1 MENERG
7 IINRYRNENSLNY
20 AVNNAASI
28 INKSYLERLEDMEI
42 VKPSLE
48 DKDIDIA
55 QCGKF
60 YKLDKLVLNKE
71 ENFIDKLITIV
82 NVASAVDGTIAT
94 IINSDGNNVNY
105 YIGII
110 SKKYRSDNVKNKN
123 IRAGMAEA
131 FSGAVAGNFAGSEL
145 NGMSEDEVE
154 RMRADIFS
162 DVKAVS
168 AVSGIVS
175 LRDKNKKN
183 AESYVQGIENFINSV
198 KNKKYTV
205 IMFADPVGEGEIQ
218 NVKIGYEMIYTQ
230 LSYFLKTVATMS
242 ENESQSESSART
254 EGISQGITKGI
265 TEGITEG
272 ISKTTSKS
280 TFKSSNVG
288 VNVGFSFAPFGIGP
302 SIGGSYGRSKGS
314 TESYSEGMSYSKARS
329 VNTGTTS
336 STMSSTTSSTGTS
349 KGTGK
354 SIQFSNENRVVKDL
368 MDKIDIIVKRLD
380 LCESFGAFECATYVL
395 AENYEDSLMVSS
407 NYNGLMRGEESFVES
422 SKINTWSKSRFGNN
436 DKVETLISYLKS
448 FVHPNFY
455 MDDEKKIKVTPASV
469 VNGKEVAIQMG
480 FPKKSIN
487 GLTVIEMTPFGRNV
501 TVNNENCIDI
511 GQLYYMGKSDNV
523 PLRLDV
529 QSLASHTFITG
540 STGSGKS
547 NTIYNMLSELGNKN
561 IKFLVVE
568 PAKGEYKNVF
578 GRRDDVT
585 VLGTNPKYSRLLK
598 INPFK
603 FPEGIHVFEH
613 IDRLIEIFNVCW
625 PMYAAMPAVLK
636 KAVLQA
642 YENCGW
648 DLISSENKN
657 GYNIYPN
664 FIDLLNEL
672 VSVIKNSAYSEE
684 VKSNYTGSLVTRV
697 ETLTNGLNS
706 LVFASDETGDD
717 ILFDTNVIIDLSRV
731 GSMETKSLIMGVLV
745 MRLGEYRMSENK
757 GMNLPLRHVTV
768 LEEAHNILKRTST
781 EQDPENPSLSGKS
794 VELISNAIAEM
805 RTYGEGFIIAD
816 QSPSAVDTS
825 AIKNTNTKIVMRLPD
840 EIDRRAAGKAAAL
853 TDEQIS
859 EIARLQKGVAAI
871 YQNDWVEPVLC
882 KINKFEGDETIYFY
896 SNNAN
901 EGQNDKKVISEALK
915 LLLKNNTVEKTEPD
929 IMFLKE
935 NIDKA
940 NISTRAKLDI
950 ESAIREYERN
960 KSLGFWNV
968 NKFNVQAKIV
978 TNLVTEKTNIEKII
992 FSANDFK
999 EANDM
1004 FLNIIDRKTEDLSDG
1019 LKISIIQCFMKEF
1032 SIDNPDRIEIYSA
1045 WRKLATEGRLM

>member
-48 DKDIDIA
+48 DKDIDIT

-71 ENFIDKLITIV
+71 ENFIDKLITII

-94 IINSDGNNVNY
+94 IINSEGNNVNY

-110 SKKYRSDNVKNKN
+110 SKKYRSDNLKNRN

-154 RMRADIFS
+154 NMRSNIFS
-162 DVKAVS
+162 DVNAVS
-168 AVSGIVS
+168 AVSGIVA
-175 LRDKNKKN
+175 LRDKDKKN
-183 AESYVQGIENFINSV
+183 VASYVQGIENFINSV

-205 IMFADPVGEGEIQ
+205 IMFADPIGEGEIQ
-218 NVKIGYEMIYTQ
+218 NFKIGYEMIYTQ

-254 EGISQGITKGI
+254 EGISRGITDGV
-265 TEGITEG
+265 
-272 ISKTTSKS
+272 SKATTRS
-280 TFKSSNVG
+280 TFKSSNWG
-288 VNVGFSFAPFGIGP
+288 GNVGIKLKIFNF
-302 SIGGSYGRSKGS
+302 GGSYGRSKGNAESNTDGTSHSETNS
-314 TESYSEGMSYSKARS
+314 T
-329 VNTGTTS
+329 
-336 STMSSTTSSTGTS
+336 STSTTSSTGTS

-455 MDDEKKIKVTPASV
+455 MDDEKKIKVTPASI

-523 PLRLDV
+523 PLRLDI

-578 GRRDDVT
+578 GSRDDVT

-603 FPEGIHVFEH
+603 FPDGIHVFEH

-648 DLISSENKN
+648 DLITSENKN

-717 ILFDTNVIIDLSRV
+717 ILFGQNVIADLSRV
-731 GSMETKSLIMGVLV
+731 GSMETKSLIMGVLI

-882 KINKFEGDETIYFY
+882 KINKFEGDETPYRNETMNISRESF
-896 SNNAN
+896 NNTKTVI
-901 EGQNDKKVISEALK
+901 QNLMLKKMNARLDMNIHELSKIIMGLNIKSETKIKALNALK
-915 LLLKNNTVEKTEPD
+915 TNGACELSD
-929 IMFLKE
+929 ISPVIYEL
-935 NIDKA
+935 
-940 NISTRAKLDI
+940 ISTP
-950 ESAIREYERN
+950 S
-960 KSLGFWNV
+960 
-968 NKFNVQAKIV
+968 
-978 TNLVTEKTNIEKII
+978 IEKEAEYAESIEEWKNVFLYSGNSGIADLDEMSQNTII
-992 FSANDFK
+992 ECILREQIERFNKPK
-999 EANDM
+999 EYLETWYS
-1004 FLNIIDRKTEDLSDG
+1004 FLRGEV
-1019 LKISIIQCFMKEF
+1019 M
-1032 SIDNPDRIEIYSA
+1032 
-1045 WRKLATEGRLM
+1045 